1 MMHYTDLFHPAVSSL
16 KSFAS
21 RACRNALC
29 AFLTLSPLAS
39 SAADFFLGAD
49 ISWCTEMEQRGQKVY
64 NYVGEE
70 REATALMKELGLNA
84 IRLRVWVDPKEHGG
98 WCDKNDVLVKALRAK
113 ALGMEVMIDFH
124 YSDWWADPGK
134 QNMPAAWAKHKYK
147 EVLQDVAAHTREVLQ
162 LLKDNGVTPRWVQ
175 VGNETSAGMLW
186 PMGKITDGRWRDDNG
201 KWTKEAQQYAGFFK
215 SGYEAVKE
223 VFPSAQVIVHLDNG
237 YDDLLYNNNLDALRE
252 NGAKWDVIGMSLYPY
267 WTFKGGYHG
276 SVEQLM
282 GQCINNMNMLV
293 KKYGTDVMIAETG
306 YKVDD
311 SAPELMEEGRRQL
324 AALIRLCREYTSGR
338 CQGVFYWEPTCRP
351 KQYELGAFSGEGKPT
366 SIMRAFTMASLKDV
380 TTKSTPNGT
389 FLLRSATQASH
400 GAERYM
406 VNGTSNGTLYMV
418 NGTCPYDRP
427 LVTMHTD
434 KGDIIVELYN
444 ETPKHRDN
452 FLRLMKDGA
461 LNGKPFYRVVKNFV
475 AQYGIEGDSATLDA
489 EITYPVHLHWR
500 GVLAAARRGDEVNPT
515 YRSSATNFYFVWGRN
530 EWDSMPSLDKTYTVF
545 GEIASGLDV
554 LEEIMAQPEGAPAVR
569 INKLTN

>member
-1 MMHYTDLFHPAVSSL
+1 MHYPNLFLNLISQMKPLISRVRSS
-16 KSFAS
+16 
-21 RACRNALC
+21 ALC
-29 AFLTLSPLAS
+29 VVLTLAPLTLQ
-39 SAADFFLGAD
+39 AADFFLGAD
-49 ISWCTEMEQRGQKVY
+49 ISWCTEMEKRGLKVY

-70 REATALMKELGLNA
+70 REATALMKEMGLNA

-98 WCDKNDVLVKALRAK
+98 WCDKNDLLVKALRAK
-113 ALGMEVMIDFH
+113 ALGMEVMVDFH

-134 QNMPAAWAKHKYK
+134 QNMPAAWAGHKYK
-147 EVLQDVAAHTREVLQ
+147 EVLQDVANHTRDVLQ

-186 PMGKITDGRWRDDNG
+186 PMGKISDGRWRDDSG

-215 SGYEAVKE
+215 AGYAAVKE
-223 VFPSAQVIVHLDNG
+223 VFPTAQVIVHLDNG
-237 YDDLLYNNNLDALRE
+237 YDNLLYNNNLDALRE
-252 NGAKWDVIGMSLYPY
+252 NGARWDVIGMSLYPF

-324 AALIRLCREYTSGR
+324 ASLIRLCREYTSGR

-366 SIMRAFTMASLKDV
+366 SIMRAFTMANLKDV
-380 TTKSTPNGT
+380 TTKDTSNGT

-406 VNGTSNGTLYMV
+406 VNGT
-418 NGTCPYDRP
+418 CPYDRP
-427 LVTMHTD
+427 LVTMHTE
-434 KGDIIVELYN
+434 KGDIIIELYN

-452 FLRLMKDGA
+452 FLKLVKDGA

-475 AQYGIEGDSATLDA
+475 AQFGIEGDPETLDA

-545 GEIASGLDV
+545 GEVVGGMDV
-554 LEEIMAQPEGAPAVR
+554 LEAIMLQPDGAPAVR
-569 INKLTN
+569 IESLTPALP

>member
-1 MMHYTDLFHPAVSSL
+1 MLNPSFVQTLLRPVKSLSSL
-16 KSFAS
+16 LLPPFLMCCDSIAAS
-21 RACRNALC
+21 LISCLIALAPLSLRAE
-29 AFLTLSPLAS
+29 
-39 SAADFFLGAD
+39 DFFLGAD

-84 IRLRVWVDPKEHGG
+84 IRLRVWVDPTEHGG

-147 EVLQDVAAHTREVLQ
+147 EVLQDVAGHTREVLQ

-186 PMGKITDGRWRDDNG
+186 PMGKISDGRWRDDNG

-215 SGYEAVKE
+215 AGYEAVKE
-223 VFPSAQVIVHLDNG
+223 VFPEAQVIVHLDNG
-237 YDDLLYNNNLDALRE
+237 YDNLLYNNNLDALRE
-252 NGAKWDVIGMSLYPY
+252 NGAQWDVIGMSLYPF

-324 AALIRLCREYTSGR
+324 ASLIRLCREYTSGR

-351 KQYELGAFSGEGKPT
+351 KQYELGAFTEEGKPT
-366 SIMRAFTMASLKDV
+366 SIMRAFTAASGKQV
-380 TTKSTPNGT
+380 P
-389 FLLRSATQASH
+389 AS
-400 GAERYM
+400 
-406 VNGTSNGTLYMV
+406 
-418 NGTCPYDRP
+418 YDRP
-427 LVTMHTD
+427 LVTLHTD

-452 FLRLMKDGA
+452 FLKLVNDGT
-461 LNGKPFYRVVKNFV
+461 LKGKPFYRVVKNFV
-475 AQYGIEGDSATLDA
+475 AQFGIEGDPKTLEA

-545 GEIASGLDV
+545 GEILSGLDV
-554 LEEIMAQPEGAPAVR
+554 LEEIMNQPEDASVVT
-569 INKLTN
+569 ITE

>member
-1 MMHYTDLFHPAVSSL
+1 MLNTDLFHHPARSL
-16 KSFAS
+16 KSFVLWARS
-21 RACRNALC
+21 TALY
-29 AFLTLSPLAS
+29 AVLALAPLTLQ
-39 SAADFFLGAD
+39 AADFFLGAD
-49 ISWCTEMEQRGQKVY
+49 ISWCTEMEKRGQKVY

-70 REATALMKELGLNA
+70 REATALMKEMGLNA
-84 IRLRVWVDPKEHGG
+84 IRLRVWVDPTDHGG
-98 WCDKNDVLVKALRAK
+98 WCDKNDLLVKALRAK
-113 ALGMEVMIDFH
+113 ALGMEVMVDFH

-147 EVLQDVAAHTREVLQ
+147 EVLQDVASHTREVLQ

-186 PMGKITDGRWRDDNG
+186 PMGKITDGRWRDDSG

-215 SGYEAVKE
+215 AGYAAVKE
-223 VFPSAQVIVHLDNG
+223 VFPTAQVIVHLDNG
-237 YDDLLYNNNLDALRE
+237 YDNLLYNNNLDALRE
-252 NGAKWDVIGMSLYPY
+252 NGAQWDVIGMSLYPF

-324 AALIRLCREYTSGR
+324 ASLIRLCREYTSGR

-351 KQYELGAFSGEGKPT
+351 SQYELGAFSGDGKPT
-366 SIMRAFTMASLKDV
+366 SIMRALKDV
-380 TTKSTPNGT
+380 TANGKLNT
-389 FLLRSATQASH
+389 
-400 GAERYM
+400 
-406 VNGTSNGTLYMV
+406 V

-427 LVTMHTD
+427 LVTMHTE
-434 KGDIIVELYN
+434 KGDIIIELYN

-452 FLRLMKDGA
+452 FLKLVKDGA

-475 AQYGIEGDSATLDA
+475 AQFGIEGDPETLDA

-545 GEIASGLDV
+545 GEVVGGMDV
-554 LEEIMAQPEGAPAVR
+554 LEAIMLQPDGAPAVK
-569 INKLTN
+569 IKE

>member
-1 MMHYTDLFHPAVSSL
+1 MLHSDLFRHSARLIRSLSLHVCSS
-16 KSFAS
+16 
-21 RACRNALC
+21 ALC
-29 AFLTLSPLAS
+29 ALLALAS
-39 SAADFFLGAD
+39 QTVSAADFFLGAD

-84 IRLRVWVDPKEHGG
+84 VRLRVWVDPTEHGG

-113 ALGMEVMIDFH
+113 SLGMEVMIDFH

-186 PMGKITDGRWRDDNG
+186 PMGKISDGRWRDDSG
-201 KWTKEAQQYAGFFK
+201 KWTKEAWQYAGFFK
-215 SGYEAVKE
+215 AGYEAVKE
-223 VFPSAQVIVHLDNG
+223 VFPEAQVIVHLDNG
-237 YDDLLYNNNLDALRE
+237 YDNLLYNNNLDALRE
-252 NGAKWDVIGMSLYPY
+252 NGARWDVIGMSLYPF

-324 AALIRLCREYTSGR
+324 ASLIRLCREYTSGR

-351 KQYELGAFSGEGKPT
+351 KQYELGAFSGEGRPT
-366 SIMRAFTMASLKDV
+366 SIMRAFTMASCKNV
-380 TTKSTPNGT
+380 TT
-389 FLLRSATQASH
+389 
-400 GAERYM
+400 GAAPSEK
-406 VNGTSNGTLYMV
+406 NGTSYMI

-452 FLRLMKDGA
+452 FLKLVKDGA

-475 AQYGIEGDSATLDA
+475 AQFGIEGDPETLDA

-515 YRSSATNFYFVWGRN
+515 YRSSASNFYFVWGRD
-530 EWDSMPSLDKTYTVF
+530 EWNSMPSLDKTYTVF
-545 GEIASGLDV
+545 GEIFSGMDV
-554 LEEIMAQPEGAPAVR
+554 LEEIMNQPEGSPVVKITGIA
-569 INKLTN
+569 K